1 MKTSEE
7 QFDDILEEQRKIM
20 WDMILEETIEE
31 IINFL
36 EN

>member
-1 MKTSEE
+1 MKTSEK
-7 QFDDILEEQRKIM
+7 QLDDILEEQRKIM